1 MKNTGTH
8 AFVFFSACLGML
20 LFGVTLITLGSVTI
34 DIQQQFNLDAI
45 SSGTLFSILPFG
57 ILAGSLLFGPVA
69 DRFGYK
75 IIFIVSSLAIFI
87 GLEGIAF
94 APSLMVLKISVF
106 FFGVGGGA
114 INGAANGV
122 VSDIT
127 SESKGANLSIL
138 GVFFAIGAL
147 GMPFILGLQ
156 EGRTTYQTVLSY
168 AGYLA
173 VLFSIIFMA
182 INFPK
187 PKLAQG
193 VPSSRVFQ
201 LLKDDLLLVISFFL
215 FCQSGFEAIINNWTT
230 TYLVEI
236 NDVVIS
242 KALYALTLY
251 VAGMA
256 VMRLVLGSLLRKIE
270 AKVMILISILLLVG
284 GVLLLHFT
292 IAYAMS
298 VAGLLLLGAGL
309 AAGFPVMLGLVG
321 TKYEDV
327 SGTAFSIVISI
338 ALTGNILLNY
348 GMGLLVEQY
357 GISRLTTLSLVLSTL
372 MFVLTIIIF
381 NKLKLKTNKSNAS
394 KTMA

>member
-75 IIFIVSSLAIFI
+75 IIFIVLSLAIFI